1 EYLESEEDEV
11 DEPAVAEAA
20 PDSDDTQVTEDADV
34 APVDDEDVV
43 EPLDPAADLAAAAE
57 DAVQAE
63 VGDDPVERVQPDVP
77 AGDVPSEAAEEQALT
92 AEPAVEGSEL
102 GGAADDPASEP
113 T

>member
-1 EYLESEEDEV
+1 MRTTGFD
-11 DEPAVAEAA
+11 
-20 PDSDDTQVTEDADV
+20 
-34 APVDDEDVV
+34 
-43 EPLDPAADLAAAAE
+43 AAAATGGSAAVE
-57 DAVQAE
+57 TIAAAADDAVQAE

-102 GGAADDPASEP
+102 GGAVDDPASEP

>member
-1 EYLESEEDEV
+1 MVL
-11 DEPAVAEAA
+11 ACL
-20 PDSDDTQVTEDADV
+20 TEDADV
-34 APVDDEDVV
+34 APADDDEVV
-43 EPLDPAADLAAAAE
+43 EPLDPAADLAAAAD

-77 AGDVPSEAAEEQALT
+77 AGDVPSDAAEEQALT
-92 AEPAVEGSEL
+92 TEPVVEGPEL